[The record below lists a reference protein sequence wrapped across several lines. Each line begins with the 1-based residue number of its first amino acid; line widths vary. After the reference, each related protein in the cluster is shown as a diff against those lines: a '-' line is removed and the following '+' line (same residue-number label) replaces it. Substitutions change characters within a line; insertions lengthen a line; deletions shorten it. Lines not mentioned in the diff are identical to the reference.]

1 MGSLLPA
8 EDDPRIE
15 AHERALG
22 NIQTSVG
29 EVRERFMN
37 LFDQVGSLN
46 RKFDMLERARSSS
59 PQNREDGSQ
68 PGHPGTPNETL
79 DFNARD
85 EILQEIA
92 QLRLEVD
99 QRLLGLTPQTKADM
113 SAFAPLPVVRQIA
126 TNFQVSID
134 ELDQQIATIKDF
146 LKNLVSKND
155 LEAMVD
161 KLQVTPQKGDGTTAG
176 GKISCLLCGKMT
188 HGVTGMIME
197 SEIARLLGTPP
208 QCGMGRTRV
217 SHGEGY
223 VLTYGRDVLKGK
235 KKPATRAVL
244 PPIPDKPVLP
254 PVNPPVTVAMK

>member
-1 MGSLLPA
+1 MSL
-8 EDDPRIE
+8 
-15 AHERALG
+15 H
-22 NIQTSVG
+22 
-29 EVRERFMN
+29 
-37 LFDQVGSLN
+37 DQVHALN
-46 RKFDMLERARSSS
+46 RKFEMLERARSSGA
-59 PQNREDGSQ
+59 QNRDDGSP
-68 PGHPGTPNETL
+68 PGAAGPPNETL

-92 QLRLEVD
+92 QLRLEFD

-176 GKISCLLCGKMT
+176 GTISCLLCGKMT
-188 HGVTGMIME
+188 QGVTGMITE

-208 QCGMGRTRV
+208 QCGMGRLRG
-217 SHGEGY
+217 SHGDGY
-223 VLTYGRDVLKGK
+223 VLTYGRDVLKAK
-235 KKPATRAVL
+235 KRPPTRAAL
-244 PPIPDKPVLP
+244 PPIPDT
-254 PVNPPVTVAMK
+254 PVNPPVTVTMK